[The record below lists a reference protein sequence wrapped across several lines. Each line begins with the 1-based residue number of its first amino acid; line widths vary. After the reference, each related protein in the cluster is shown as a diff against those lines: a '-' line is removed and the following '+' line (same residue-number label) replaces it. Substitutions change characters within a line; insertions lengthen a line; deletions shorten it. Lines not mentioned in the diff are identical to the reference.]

1 MGYNEY
7 MKKLG
12 SEVHRI
18 LGVIAIKSFYY
29 QILAWVKT
37 IGNIFGGSK

>member
-1 MGYNEY
+1 MTIPMGYNEY

-29 QILAWVKT
+29 
-37 IGNIFGGSK
+37 